1 MRRRKN
7 NLRSLHKGLLLI
19 ILALLIIAL
28 FIFLQ
33 KAFEPET
40 VEFTEEISFDVS
52 VKIAILNG
60 NGYPNVATE
69 VKEHFLEQHGE
80 NIDVVGCRNVDSNK
94 FIYKQSLVIMKHDVP
109 QKLEYIMNLTD
120 IPFRIIALDDDSIEE
135 IQIVLG
141 KDYLEYFPNR

>member
-7 NLRSLHKGLLLI
+7 NLRSLHKGLLLL
-19 ILALLIIAL
+19 ILAVVIIAL
-28 FIFLQ
+28 VIYLQ
-33 KAFEPET
+33 KAFEPEIE
-40 VEFTEEISFDVS
+40 EFPTEVLFDLS

-69 VKEHFLEQHGE
+69 VKEYFLEQHGE
-80 NIDVVGCRNVDSNK
+80 NIDVVGCRNVDSHK

-109 QKLEYIMNLTD
+109 QKLDYIMKLTD